1 MATEPITIGPA
12 PRQIRVFIS
21 STFKDMQTERD
32 ILIKKI
38 FPQLRKLC
46 EERAAT
52 WTEVDLRWG
61 ITTEQASEGKV
72 LPLCLEE
79 IHRCR
84 PYFIGLL
91 GERYGW
97 VPEPNSIP
105 ADLLESQPWLKQH
118 LHQSVT
124 ELEILHG
131 VFSGEPM
138 HGHAYFYFRD
148 PKYLE
153 SVPADKRQYFT
164 SEGAEA
170 AGKLAKLK
178 QKIRGARDEQVC
190 ELREGYANPEQL
202 GEWILED
209 FTNLIDRLYPKDQT
223 PDPIDQEA
231 ARHEAY
237 ARSRRLAF
245 VGREDLLHRLNDHC
259 ATTGKPLV
267 LTGESGCG
275 KSALLAEWWARWRKE
290 HPDDIVIQHYVGST
304 PDSADW
310 QGLVRRIL
318 SVLKRAFA
326 ITDEIPVQPDALRG
340 ALSDWT
346 VKPAGSRQV
355 VLMLDALN
363 QLAEDGAARQLGWLP
378 VVFPPNFRV
387 LVSTLP
393 GESLN
398 ALRKRDWLELE
409 VPLFAH
415 AEIAPATFAY
425 FRTFSKTP
433 PPDIVAKLESTPAAC
448 NALYLRAVLDELRQ
462 FGKREDLRIKAAEY
476 LSAPDLPELFDRI
489 LTRWHDD
496 FGNDPEHPDLVRCSL
511 CLIACA
517 RFGLSEAELLD
528 LLGTGG
534 EPLPRRFWTPFYLAA
549 ENALARRAGLINFG
563 HDYLCAAVQRRYLS
577 DEQKEQMTHMQ
588 IAAYFESS
596 AFSIRKVNEL
606 PWQLRWARKWDELT
620 NALTDVALYP
630 YVMANQ
636 MEYEWI
642 EHWQSLRG
650 RSDPTV
656 CYEAAIERVWKI
668 EGESRTVA
676 SLLNHASRLLEL
688 LGLYSGALTYRERAF
703 RILENNAVPND
714 PVLAPDIDNLASL
727 HLAVGNI
734 KKADEL
740 SQHALDA
747 QQNPPDSEGAERA
760 IYLGNRAMHLEQQGS
775 PAEALPVAEQALRIL
790 KLVKGPDHSD
800 VAIMLSNLST
810 IHFDLENLGEAL
822 RLQLRALEIE
832 EHLKGPSHT
841 DVGRCLHNLAFI
853 YMAREEF
860 AVAFA
865 CFSRSLAIL
874 EKALG
879 HEHPDVAA
887 VLSGIGL
894 CHVSQGDYENARGFL
909 EKALSMK
916 RKLKGESHP
925 DVAYTLYSLAGAL
938 AMLDEFRGAMEYCGR
953 AVAIA
958 QEVFGNQH
966 PKTLMYR
973 ERLRAIEQCV
983 VS

>member
-1 MATEPITIGPA
+1 
-12 PRQIRVFIS
+12 
-21 STFKDMQTERD
+21 
-32 ILIKKI
+32 
-38 FPQLRKLC
+38 
-46 EERAAT
+46 
-52 WTEVDLRWG
+52 
-61 ITTEQASEGKV
+61 
-72 LPLCLEE
+72 
-79 IHRCR
+79 
-84 PYFIGLL
+84 
-91 GERYGW
+91 
-97 VPEPNSIP
+97 
-105 ADLLESQPWLKQH
+105 
-118 LHQSVT
+118 
-124 ELEILHG
+124 
-131 VFSGEPM
+131 
-138 HGHAYFYFRD
+138 
-148 PKYLE
+148 
-153 SVPADKRQYFT
+153 
-164 SEGAEA
+164 
-170 AGKLAKLK
+170 
-178 QKIRGARDEQVC
+178 
-190 ELREGYANPEQL
+190 
-202 GEWILED
+202 
-209 FTNLIDRLYPKDQT
+209 
-223 PDPIDQEA
+223 
-231 ARHEAY
+231 
-237 ARSRRLAF
+237 
-245 VGREDLLHRLNDHC
+245 
-259 ATTGKPLV
+259 
-267 LTGESGCG
+267 
-275 KSALLAEWWARWRKE
+275 
-290 HPDDIVIQHYVGST
+290 
-304 PDSADW
+304 
-310 QGLVRRIL
+310 
-318 SVLKRAFA
+318 
-326 ITDEIPVQPDALRG
+326 
-340 ALSDWT
+340 
-346 VKPAGSRQV
+346 
-355 VLMLDALN
+355 
-363 QLAEDGAARQLGWLP
+363 
-378 VVFPPNFRV
+378 
-387 LVSTLP
+387 
-393 GESLN
+393 
-398 ALRKRDWLELE
+398 
-409 VPLFAH
+409 
-415 AEIAPATFAY
+415 
-425 FRTFSKTP
+425 
-433 PPDIVAKLESTPAAC
+433 
-448 NALYLRAVLDELRQ
+448 
-462 FGKREDLRIKAAEY
+462 
-476 LSAPDLPELFDRI
+476 
-489 LTRWHDD
+489 
-496 FGNDPEHPDLVRCSL
+496 
-511 CLIACA
+511 
-517 RFGLSEAELLD
+517 
-528 LLGTGG
+528 
-534 EPLPRRFWTPFYLAA
+534 
-549 ENALARRAGLINFG
+549 
-563 HDYLCAAVQRRYLS
+563 
-577 DEQKEQMTHMQ
+577 
-588 IAAYFESS
+588 
-596 AFSIRKVNEL
+596 
-606 PWQLRWARKWDELT
+606 
-620 NALTDVALYP
+620 
-630 YVMANQ
+630 MANQ